1 MSQVRIAVAGCGL
14 IGREHIARI
23 VASERAQL
31 VATVDPTPAAAEYAQ
46 GLDCPHFSDLDGLL
60 DAELADAVILATPN
74 HLHAPQ
80 ATRLVEAGLTVLVE
94 KPVTDSLETAQAL
107 VDLVTSKRGRV
118 LVGHHRAHSPIMREA
133 QRIVEEGMLGRLVAI
148 QGSATF
154 YKPEHYFEAAP
165 WRTQKGGGPILIN
178 LIHEIGNLRQLA
190 GEIAAVEAISSNVT
204 RQFEVEDSAAIL
216 FRFASGAL
224 ATFLLSDAT
233 AAARSWEQTS
243 QENPSYSTYEDED
256 CYVISGT
263 QGTLSVPTM
272 RIKRFADGAE
282 RSWWKELECSVQT
295 LKREDPLVLQL
306 EHFCDVALGL
316 AEPRVSAFDGMQNLR
331 VVDAIE
337 RSIAS
342 GRLVTLE

>member
-1 MSQVRIAVAGCGL
+1 MRKIRIAVAGCGL

-23 VASERAQL
+23 VASERTEL
-31 VATVDPTPAAAEYAQ
+31 VATVDPTPEAVKYSEQ
-46 GLDCPHFSDLDGLL
+46 FGCQHFSELAGLL
-60 DAELADAVILATPN
+60 ATDLADAVILATPN
-74 HLHAPQ
+74 HLHAEQ
-80 ATRLVEAGLTVLVE
+80 ATQLIEAGLAVLVE
-94 KPVTDSLETAQAL
+94 KPVTHSLETAQAL
-107 VDLVTSKRGRV
+107 VDLVQAREARL

-133 QRIVEEGMLGRLVAI
+133 QRIVEIGTLGRIVGI

-190 GEIAAVEAISSNVT
+190 GEIEAVEAISSNAT
-204 RQFEVEDSAAIL
+204 RNFEVEDTAAIL

-243 QENPSYSTYEDED
+243 RENPSYSTYSDED

-272 RIKRFADGAE
+272 RIKRFGDSSE
-282 RSWWKELECSVQT
+282 RSWWRELESSVYP

-306 EHFCDVALGL
+306 DHFCDLTLGNV
-316 AEPRVSAFDGMQNLR
+316 EPRVSAFDGMQNLR

-337 RSIAS
+337 RSIAT
-342 GRLVTLE
+342 GRLISL

>member
-14 IGREHIARI
+14 IGREHISRI
-23 VASERAQL
+23 IASERAVL
-31 VATVDPTPAAAEYAQ
+31 AATVDPTAEAANYATEI
-46 GLDCPHFSDLDGLL
+46 GSVHFSDLDALL
-60 DAELADAVILATPN
+60 EAEIADAVILATPN
-74 HLHAPQ
+74 HLHAAQ
-80 ATRLVEAGLTVLVE
+80 ATQLIEAGLTVLVE
-94 KPVTDSLETAQAL
+94 KPITHSLETAQAL
-107 VDLVTSKRGRV
+107 VELVQAKGGRL

-133 QRIVEEGMLGRLVAI
+133 QRIVEAGTLGRLVGI

-154 YKPEHYFEAAP
+154 YKPEHYFDAAP

-178 LIHEIGNLRQLA
+178 LIHEIGNLRQIA
-190 GEIAAVEAISSNVT
+190 GEIEAVEAISSNAT
-204 RQFEVEDSAAIL
+204 RQFEVEDTAAIL
-216 FRFASGAL
+216 FRFTSGAL

-233 AAARSWEQTS
+233 ASARSWEQTS
-243 QENPSYSTYEDED
+243 RENPSYSTYADED

-272 RIKRFADGAE
+272 RIKRFAEGVE
-282 RSWWKELECSVQT
+282 RSWWKELETSVHE

-306 EHFCDVALGL
+306 EHFCDLALGL

-342 GRLVTLE
+342 AKLIQL

>member
-1 MSQVRIAVAGCGL
+1 MNQVRIAVAGCGL

-23 VASERAQL
+23 IASERAQL
-31 VATVDPTPAAAEYAQ
+31 TATVDPTPEAAKYANE
-46 GLDCPHFSDLDGLL
+46 LSCPHFTDLDALL
-60 DAELADAVILATPN
+60 DAGLADAVILATPN

-80 ATRLVEAGLTVLVE
+80 ATQLVEAGLTVLVE
-94 KPVTDSLETAQAL
+94 KPITHSLETARAL
-107 VDLVTSKRGRV
+107 VDLVAARQGRV

-133 QRIVEEGMLGRLVAI
+133 QRIVEDGTLGRLVGI

-165 WRTQKGGGPILIN
+165 WRNQKGGGPILIN
-178 LIHEIGNLRQLA
+178 LIHEIGNLRQIA
-190 GEIAAVEAISSNVT
+190 GEIEAVEAISSNAT
-204 RQFEVEDSAAIL
+204 RQFEVEDTAAIL
-216 FRFASGAL
+216 FRFTSGAL

-233 AAARSWEQTS
+233 AAARSWEQTA

-282 RSWWKELECSVQT
+282 RSWWKELECSVHP
-295 LKREDPLVLQL
+295 LHREDPLILQL
-306 EHFCDVALGL
+306 DHFCDLALGL

-337 RSIAS
+337 RSIAT
-342 GRLVTLE
+342 GKLITL

>member
-14 IGREHIARI
+14 IGREHISRI
-23 VASERAQL
+23 IASERAVL
-31 VATVDPTPAAAEYAQ
+31 AATVDPTAEAANYATEI
-46 GLDCPHFSDLDGLL
+46 GSVHFSDLDSLL
-60 DAELADAVILATPN
+60 EADIADAAILATPN
-74 HLHAPQ
+74 HLHAAQ
-80 ATRLVEAGLTVLVE
+80 ATQLIEAGLTVLVE
-94 KPVTDSLETAQAL
+94 KPITHSLETAQAL
-107 VDLVTSKRGRV
+107 VELVQAKGGRL

-133 QRIVEEGMLGRLVAI
+133 QRIVEAGTLGRLVGI

-154 YKPEHYFEAAP
+154 YKPEHYFDAAP

-178 LIHEIGNLRQLA
+178 LIHEIGNLRQIA
-190 GEIAAVEAISSNVT
+190 GEIEAVEAISSSAT
-204 RQFEVEDSAAIL
+204 RQFEVEDTAAIL
-216 FRFASGAL
+216 FRFTSGAL
-224 ATFLLSDAT
+224 ATFLLSDA
-233 AAARSWEQTS
+233 AASARSWEQTS
-243 QENPSYSTYEDED
+243 RENPSYSTYADED

-272 RIKRFADGAE
+272 RIKRFAEGVE
-282 RSWWKELECSVQT
+282 RSWWKELEASVHE

-306 EHFCDVALGL
+306 DHFCDLALGL

-342 GRLVTLE
+342 AKLIQL